1 MKQKKKR
8 TQYDDIIVPPLKKYF
23 VLSETKEEHVYI
35 YKRKEIRHCFD
46 SPFDMIKL
54 HTFTFWKK
62 REPQGFFVGEQNGSP
77 YISGHFF
84 FKNSCYKVHHHRTRL
99 CSRKKKKIKVTR
111 SSKQGISILT
121 GKKKKKCNH
130 QTKTIA

>member
-84 FKNSCYKVHHHRTRL
+84 FKTPVTKSIIIELGCAVE
-99 CSRKKKKIKVTR
+99 KKKKLR
-111 SSKQGISILT
+111 
-121 GKKKKKCNH
+121 
-130 QTKTIA
+130 